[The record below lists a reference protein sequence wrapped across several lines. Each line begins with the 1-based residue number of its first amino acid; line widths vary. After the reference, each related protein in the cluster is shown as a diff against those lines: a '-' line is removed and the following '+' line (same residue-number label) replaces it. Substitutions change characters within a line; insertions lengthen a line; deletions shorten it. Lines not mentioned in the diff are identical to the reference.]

1 MWFVYERVHIYC
13 QAKNDALSEALHL
26 ERLFAIEYGTKGK
39 ALLRGEILSVLT
51 N

>member
-13 QAKNDALSEALHL
+13 QEKNDALSEALHL